1 MNVVHNANCIDALR
15 EYPDRYFDL
24 IIASSPIRHISAD
37 QKSAG
42 TMGARYQKLGCT
54 GNILFHP
61 NGASQ
66 QQRISEKFS
75 GLRSIISFS
84 EPITSPTHS
93 LPQGGSYGTK

>member
-24 IIASSPIRHISAD
+24 IIADPPYFSGPEKAV
-37 QKSAG
+37 G